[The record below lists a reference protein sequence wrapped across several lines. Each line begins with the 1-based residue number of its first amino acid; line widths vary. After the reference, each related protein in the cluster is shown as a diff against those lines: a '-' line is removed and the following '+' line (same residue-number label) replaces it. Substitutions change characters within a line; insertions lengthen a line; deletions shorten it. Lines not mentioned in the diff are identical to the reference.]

1 MMRLAE
7 VYLNLAEAI
16 LGNNASTS
24 EQAACDAFNAVRKR
38 AGMPS
43 LTTITYSDIHYERR
57 IELALEGQY
66 WYDLLRR
73 SYYQQQE
80 VVNYLNSQERNAGY
94 EWDETEACQ
103 YAKTSDGTG
112 VSTATSA
119 NLTLPISDVDR
130 GRNPLLNNDPVAYE
144 FGSKEVTE
152 NDLFND

>member
-57 IELALEGQY
+57 IGLALEGRVLVRSAAPF
-66 WYDLLRR
+66 LLPATG
-73 SYYQQQE
+73 SGELPQQPG
-80 VVNYLNSQERNAGY
+80 A
-94 EWDETEACQ
+94 
-103 YAKTSDGTG
+103 
-112 VSTATSA
+112 
-119 NLTLPISDVDR
+119 
-130 GRNPLLNNDPVAYE
+130 
-144 FGSKEVTE
+144 
-152 NDLFND
+152 

>member
-1 MMRLAE
+1 MDTLAVILAGGLSRRLGRDKGT
-7 VYLNLAEAI
+7 LP
-16 LGNNASTS
+16 
-24 EQAACDAFNAVRKR
+24 F
-38 AGMPS
+38 AGMPE
-43 LTTITYSDIHYERR
+43 LTSITYENIHYERR

-94 EWDETEACQ
+94 EWDETETCQ
-103 YAKTSDGTG
+103 YAKTSDGTE

-130 GRNPLLNNDPVAYE
+130 GRNPLLNNEPVAYE
-144 FGSKEVTE
+144 FGAKEVTE
-152 NDLFND
+152 NDLFNE